1 MLSGIPISHDAGE
14 LGRVAVD
21 ALRVLAGACVL
32 GIERTRQRAHGL
44 AVRAL
49 EQAPL
54 PALELQKV
62 TQVAGVEEQLL
73 IREAPSGR
81 AVRGAVQSARQ
92 ALDHCEQLE
101 RAERL
106 QHERIRAD
114 LAGDR
119 LVRLVGAGQED
130 DRDVA
135 RRGRPLQDG
144 AERHAVL
151 SRHAHVEHD
160 RVGTRLDDPLPSL
173 VGIGGLVHVDVDRF
187 ESRSKQCPQTIVVVY
202 DQEADGASSFP
213 VRAQLGSEL
222 SVVPNRCRN
231 PHQTCGLICLQ
242 SPVLSAAGTAHSGH
256 HRARRAELP

>member
-1 MLSGIPISHDAGE
+1 MPIPALVVRAHDLEPAALQERDAAQHLLTEHRVRLHHAPFRSRQRARLLEDAVWDPDLADVVEHEAVGDALIVREGRSHDAGE

-73 IREAPSGR
+73 IREALSGR

-92 ALDHCEQLE
+92 ALDHREQLE

-106 QHERIRAD
+106 QHEGIRTD
-114 LAGDR
+114 LARNR
-119 LVRLVGAGQED
+119 LVRLVGARQED

-135 RRGRPLQDG
+135 RRWRPLEDG

-151 SRHAHVEHD
+151 TRHAHIEHD
-160 RVGTRLDDPLPSL
+160 RVGTR
-173 VGIGGLVHVDVDRF
+173 
-187 ESRSKQCPQTIVVVY
+187 
-202 DQEADGASSFP
+202 
-213 VRAQLGSEL
+213 
-222 SVVPNRCRN
+222 
-231 PHQTCGLICLQ
+231 
-242 SPVLSAAGTAHSGH
+242 
-256 HRARRAELP
+256 